1 MKKIE
6 EDACNLPKTVFS
18 IRDLYPFLENVYNL
32 APGKILIYLILSR
45 IFSIIHQ
52 KSMFISKFNYFI
64 PLDDPAAYQMS
75 SSSGDRRVLPETLLR
90 RTRIK
95 EVLFH
100 ITLWIMAYKAEYLR
114 FI

>member
-1 MKKIE
+1 MNKIK

-32 APGKILIYLILSR
+32 APGKILIYLIL
-45 IFSIIHQ
+45 ITTLVNYL
-52 KSMFISKFNYFI
+52 SKINVQFNYFI
-64 PLDDPAAYQMS
+64 RLDDPAAYQMS
-75 SSSGDRRVLPETLLR
+75 SSSGDRRALPETLLR

>member
-1 MKKIE
+1 MNKIK

-32 APGKILIYLILSR
+32 APGKLLIYLLLITTLNYLSK
-45 IFSIIHQ
+45 INVQ
-52 KSMFISKFNYFI
+52 FNYFI
-64 PLDDPAAYQMS
+64 RLDDPAAYQMS

-100 ITLWIMAYKAEYLR
+100 ITLWIITYKTEYLR

>member
-1 MKKIE
+1 MNKIK

-32 APGKILIYLILSR
+32 APGKILIYLIL
-45 IFSIIHQ
+45 ITTLHD
-52 KSMFISKFNYFI
+52 KNYLSKINVQFNYFI
-64 PLDDPAAYQMS
+64 RLDDPAAYQMS
-75 SSSGDRRVLPETLLR
+75 SSSGDRRALPETLLR

-100 ITLWIMAYKAEYLR
+100 ITLWIMTYKAEYLR

>member
-1 MKKIE
+1 MKKIK

-32 APGKILIYLILSR
+32 APGKILIYLIL
-45 IFSIIHQ
+45 ITTLNYL
-52 KSMFISKFNYFI
+52 SKINVQFNYFI
-64 PLDDPAAYQMS
+64 RLDDPAAYQMS

-95 EVLFH
+95 VVLFH
-100 ITLWIMAYKAEYLR
+100 ITLWIMMYKAEYLR